1 MRFLRAFSRVF
12 LGVVFIFSGFV
23 KVVDPLGTMYKF
35 IDYFNAMHLEFLTA
49 IALPLAILLC
59 VAELVLGIML
69 LFNLLPKLAAWGTL
83 IFMAIFTPL
92 TFWLAVWNPVSDCG
106 CFGDA
111 LILTNW
117 ETFWKNIVILAFTI
131 LIFVERKNSKSYFN
145 TFSQWALSIAFAA
158 FSFGISF
165 YCIKHLPII
174 DFRPYKIGKN
184 IQQGM
189 EIPESEKDN
198 VDVYESVFI
207 YEKDGTQ
214 KEFSLDNLPDSTWTF
229 IDAEHNLIKKG
240 YQPPIHDFSIMA
252 VKTLQPEVSEVIAPD
267 PYDAIYLYSY
277 EGEIMEFLIDELPGP
292 EWEYNDIRT
301 EQSGLN
307 PYYIELFYEDENGE
321 IEMFTLFDRPDISYE
336 FLYAEYYDP
345 QMQADI
351 NGIGTEPDDITEI
364 VLEDD
369 SYTFLLV
376 SVFVEDAKTKNQER
390 INELA
395 AYCDQMG
402 YRFICLTGSTA
413 GPIED
418 FIKTNGPTYQF
429 YNTDPVTLETIV
441 RANPGLVLLKKG
453 TILNKWAH
461 SDIPSV
467 DELQKDLIAYSIS
480 DLQKKSDNRLIWLF
494 IFGSLLFFVI
504 ITMFYQWLKAQKII
518 S

>member
-1 MRFLRAFSRVF
+1 MKFLRAFSRVF
-12 LGVVFIFSGFV
+12 LGLVFVFSGFV

-49 IALPLAILLC
+49 VALPLAILLC

-69 LFNLLPKLAAWGTL
+69 LFNLVPKLAVWGTL

-117 ETFWKNIVILAFTI
+117 ETFWKNVIILAFTI
-131 LIFVERKNSKSYFN
+131 FLFAERKKINPHFNSFI
-145 TFSQWALSIAFAA
+145 QWTLTLVFVGL
-158 FSFGISF
+158 SFGISF

-184 IQQGM
+184 IQEGM
-189 EIPESEKDN
+189 TIPESEEDN
-198 VDVYESVFI
+198 VDIYESVFV

-229 IDAEHNLIKKG
+229 IDAEHKLIKKG

-252 VKTLQPEVSEVIAPD
+252 VNTSQPEVEQPIAPD
-267 PYDAIYLYSY
+267 PYDAVYLFSY
-277 EGEIMEFLIDELPGP
+277 EGEVMEFLIDEIPGP
-292 EWEYNDIRT
+292 EWEYSDIRT
-301 EQSGLN
+301 DQAGLN
-307 PYYIELFYEDENGE
+307 PYYIELFYENEVGD
-321 IEMFTLFDRPDISYE
+321 IEMFTLFDRPDISYN
-336 FLYAEYYDP
+336 FLYADYYDP
-345 QMQADI
+345 DMHVDI
-351 NGIGTEPDDITEI
+351 NGFNNEPDDITEI

-376 SVFVEDAKTKNQER
+376 SVFVEDAKTNNQEK

-395 AYCDQMG
+395 AYCEQMG
-402 YRFICLTGSTA
+402 YRFICLTGSTE
-413 GPIED
+413 GPIND
-418 FIKTNGPTYQF
+418 FIGANSPTYNF

-441 RANPGLVLLKKG
+441 RANPGLVLIKKG
-453 TILNKWAH
+453 TILNKWGNA
-461 SDIPSV
+461 DIPSV
-467 DELQKDLIAYSIS
+467 DELKSDLIGYSLSEIQKQS
-480 DLQKKSDNRLIWLF
+480 DKRLIWVF
-494 IFGSLLFFVI
+494 IFGSLLFFVLVS
-504 ITMFYQWLKAQKII
+504 MLYQWLKDKKYI